1 MKTFT
6 VPEISPKVAQ
16 GHTALS
22 SFTSLSGLSIRD
34 RKSRLPGALIFGQ
47 NRWNALEDWGL

>member
-47 NRWNALEDWGL
+47 NR